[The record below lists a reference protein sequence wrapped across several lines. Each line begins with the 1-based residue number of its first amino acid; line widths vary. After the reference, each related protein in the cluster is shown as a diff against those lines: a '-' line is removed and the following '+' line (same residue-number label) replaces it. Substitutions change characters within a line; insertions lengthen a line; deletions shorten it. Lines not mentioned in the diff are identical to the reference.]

1 MIGQACTP
9 MGFITVAAQTTSPQ
23 AFASV
28 TVTATTTFVVPPG
41 TNLALL
47 VAESGAVRWRDDGVA
62 PTPTAGMLMEP
73 TQPPFEYSG
82 DINAISFIAVSA
94 SATVD
99 ASLYK
104 VAG

>member
-1 MIGQACTP
+1 MISQACTP
-9 MGFITVAAQTTSPQ
+9 KGFVTVAAQTTSAQ

-28 TVTATTTFVVPPG
+28 TVTATTTFVVPVG
-41 TNLALL
+41 SNLALL

-62 PTPTAGMLMEP
+62 PTPTTGMLIEP

-82 DINAISFIAVSA
+82 DLNAIQFIAVSGTA
-94 SATVD
+94 AVD
-99 ASLYK
+99 AALYQ